1 MDKSNKKVKT
11 KWNTD
16 VLNALA
22 SKYDFHS
29 RYIKQMILG
38 ERTPIFADRIKA
50 EYKEMDKQMT
60 ALLNNDKI

>member
-11 KWNTD
+11 KWNTE

-22 SKYDFHS
+22 KKYDFHN

-38 ERTPIFADRIKA
+38 ERTPIFADRIKS
-50 EYKEMDKQMT
+50 EYLAMDKQMKS
-60 ALLNNDKI
+60 LLNNNQL